1 MNDIVVLYAG
11 HIELEEVALAAGFF
25 EGSTPSMTRS
35 AARAAGAAI
44 IGVKWKAMRK

>member
-1 MNDIVVLYAG
+1 VNDIVALYAG

-44 IGVKWKAMRK
+44 ISVKWKAMRK